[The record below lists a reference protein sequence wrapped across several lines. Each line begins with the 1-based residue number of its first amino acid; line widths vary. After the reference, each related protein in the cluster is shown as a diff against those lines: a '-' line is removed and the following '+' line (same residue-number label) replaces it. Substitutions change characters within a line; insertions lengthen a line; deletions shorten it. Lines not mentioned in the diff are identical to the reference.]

1 MSLIL
6 LSDITFLFLCMVKL
20 IIDSLFQIVIQVPVT
35 LMRSFTYPQLKH
47 NFSVVITA
55 GVDPNNYTAFL
66 PNNIQA
72 RSAKDL

>member
-1 MSLIL
+1 
-6 LSDITFLFLCMVKL
+6 
-20 IIDSLFQIVIQVPVT
+20 
-35 LMRSFTYPQLKH
+35 MRPFTYLQLKH

-72 RSAKDL
+72 RSAKD

>member
-1 MSLIL
+1 MKFKK
-6 LSDITFLFLCMVKL
+6 DG
-20 IIDSLFQIVIQVPVT
+20 LFQIVIQVPVT
-35 LMRSFTYPQLKH
+35 LMRSFTYSQLTH

-72 RSAKDL
+72 RLPTDQ